1 MLSLSATSRL
11 KNETEK
17 TDAYVDPAHVDL
29 ARTKREAEQA
39 VDALLQT
46 ADAER
51 MEIERARTE
60 QLAKEAADKAEAER
74 LAKQEADKERLAKEA
89 ADRTEAKRL
98 AEEEAAEKAAAA
110 GHAPHIFICSCQP
123 SWYHGNS
130 TSHLMNQRIMVSPH
144 LA

>member
-1 MLSLSATSRL
+1 M
-11 KNETEK
+11 
-17 TDAYVDPAHVDL
+17 DV
-29 ARTKREAEQA
+29 
-39 VDALLQT
+39 LLQT

-60 QLAKEAADKAEAER
+60 QLAKEVADKAEAEK

-89 ADRTEAKRL
+89 ADRTEAERL

-123 SWYHGNS
+123 SWYHGIR
-130 TSHLMNQRIMVSPH
+130 TSNLINQRIMLSPY